1 MRQRGE
7 GCICRRVAVLLL
19 DGVASMH
26 QEPETPQPDAR
37 LRFLRVLGSIWLVI
51 MALTLGGAAL
61 APYLGQIADFVLQ
74 HTLHRQWTRI
84 TLDAEQPFFDLST
97 PTRAVQSYYSALYQ
111 GNVTSM
117 ERLTWGAFREQMRL
131 RVTTTAT
138 APAFTP
144 YRSFVRTEMQ
154 GDREA
159 IVFEKFHLF
168 WKHGLRFLLR
178 REAKDWQIVDV
189 ESLLG
194 LVQP

>member
-1 MRQRGE
+1 MSVVWLRH
-7 GCICRRVAVLLL
+7 CRVGLRE
-19 DGVASMH
+19 MN
-26 QEPETPQPDAR
+26 QEPNVPQPDAR
-37 LRFLRVLGSIWLVI
+37 LRFLRVLGTIWLVI

-74 HTLHRQWTRI
+74 QTVHRHWTRFA
-84 TLDAEQPFFDLST
+84 LDAEQPFFDLST
-97 PTRAVQSYYSALYQ
+97 PTRAVQSYYGALYQ

-117 ERLTWGAFREQMRL
+117 ERLTRGAFREQIRL
-131 RVTTTAT
+131 RVAATAT
-138 APAFTP
+138 ASAFTP

-168 WKHGLRFLLR
+168 WKHGLRFLLQ
-178 REAKDWQIVDV
+178 REAGDWQIVGV
-189 ESLLG
+189 EPLLG